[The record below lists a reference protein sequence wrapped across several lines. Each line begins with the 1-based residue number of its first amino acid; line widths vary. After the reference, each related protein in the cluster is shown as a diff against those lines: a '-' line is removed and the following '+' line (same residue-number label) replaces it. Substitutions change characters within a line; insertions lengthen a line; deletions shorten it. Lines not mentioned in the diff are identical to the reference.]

1 MNSLLLSTVR
11 RSQCFK
17 NSLQNV
23 LKINKRNLNLLEY
36 QSKTLLDECGVAIQ
50 KFRVLEGKQDSKVL
64 DDFSEYYLIKNY
76 FIY

>member
-1 MNSLLLSTVR
+1 MNSLFLSTVR

-17 NSLQNV
+17 NSFQNV
-23 LKINKRNLNLLEY
+23 LKVNKRNLNLLEY

-64 DDFSEYYLIKNY
+64 DDFSESLL
-76 FIY
+76 